1 MTVALLVAIP
11 CELVATA
18 LYSAVSFTAHLQN
31 NEHIIISCSQTGTLR
46 VTGVKL
52 GSDFTFLD
60 PAATAGGS
68 LGDGEIC
75 KKCDHLRGGLKS
87 SSEVVPLWQQPKR
100 REGEN
105 RRKKCDPHAD

>member
-18 LYSAVSFTAHLQN
+18 LYSAVSLTVDLQN

-52 GSDFTFLD
+52 GSDFMFLD
-60 PAATAGGS
+60 LPLQQVITS
-68 LGDGEIC
+68 VMEKYVRNVIIL
-75 KKCDHLRGGLKS
+75 
-87 SSEVVPLWQQPKR
+87 EVL
-100 REGEN
+100 E
-105 RRKKCDPHAD
+105 D